1 MTGATGFVGQE
12 LLKQLTAMGADITVL
27 GRHSPDM
34 PGVRFLK
41 ADITDADALAGV
53 TAGLEFDYILH
64 IASLPGD
71 TGIPAKMMNVN
82 VTGALNMLETART
95 MKIQRMVLVSS
106 TSAYGWYPATP
117 FVRLITCL

>member
-1 MTGATGFVGQE
+1 MERYLITGATGFVGQE
-12 LLKQLTAMGADITVL
+12 LLKQLIAMGADITVL

-34 PGVRFLK
+34 PGVRFLN

-53 TAGLEFDYILH
+53 AAGLEFDYILH

-71 TGIPAKMMNVN
+71 TGIPAEMMNVN
-82 VTGALNMLETART
+82 VTGALNMLESART

-106 TSAYGWYPATP
+106 TSAYG
-117 FVRLITCL
+117 